1 MTVTIRPARHGKGWD
16 YDINIHWPEGGRD
29 RERAKAPVPSK
40 SGALKWALARE
51 SAHLAAGRAAFRA
64 RRSLVIPADA
74 PEKTPTLSAYW
85 PRFVRDHYVA
95 NRKKPSTVDAA
106 QTIFKRHLA
115 PRLGA
120 RPLDR
125 IMNSDVA
132 ALKGALA
139 DAKPKTVNNI
149 LAVLGR
155 ALRSAVSWGVIS
167 TMPCQIEFLPTTTG
181 DLPFYEVHDY
191 RRLVEGARK
200 MSTGHHVLVLLMGS
214 AGLRRGE
221 VIALKWSDIDLTR
234 KQMRVDRA
242 FWRQHENT
250 PKGGRGRPLPLTD
263 ELVAALKAHRPSTGM
278 RGDDPRVLYSA
289 KGRQLSNRCIRNWV
303 RSAERRAGMPLT
315 GRAHVLRHTFCSHL
329 AIAGVPAKAIQE
341 LAGHAD
347 LKTTLRYMHLSPAN
361 RSTAMAAL
369 EGLYVPTAAMPAAKG
384 VGK

>member
-1 MTVTIRPARHGKGWD
+1 MTVTIRPARHGQGWD
-16 YDINIHWPEGGRD
+16 YDIHIHWPEGGHD

-40 SGALKWALARE
+40 SGALRWALARE
-51 SAHLAAGRAAFRA
+51 SSHLAAGRDAFRA
-64 RRSLVIPADA
+64 RRSTTAPAA
-74 PEKTPTLSAYW
+74 PAKAPTLSAYW
-85 PRFVRDHYVA
+85 PRFLQDHYIA

-106 QTIFKRHLA
+106 KTIFNRHLEPA
-115 PRLGA
+115 LGA

-125 IMNSDVA
+125 INNSDIA

-139 DAKPKTVNNI
+139 EAAPKTVNNI

-167 TMPCQIEFLPTTTG
+167 AMPCQIEFLATSAG
-181 DLPFYEVHDY
+181 DLPWYEVAEY
-191 RRLVEGARK
+191 RRLVAGAAK
-200 MSTGHHVLVLLMGS
+200 VSTGHHVLVLLMGS

-221 VIALKWSDIDLTR
+221 VIALRWSDIDLAR

-242 FWRQHENT
+242 MWRAHEAT
-250 PKGGRGRPLPLTD
+250 PKGGRGRPLPLTE
-263 ELVAALKAHRPSTGM
+263 ELTEALKAHRPATALRS
-278 RGDDPRVLYSA
+278 DDPRVLYSA
-289 KGRQLSNRCIRNWV
+289 KGKVLSNRCIRNWIK
-303 RSAERRAGMPLT
+303 SAERRAGLPLT

-361 RSTAMAAL
+361 RSAAMAAL
-369 EGLYVPTAAMPAAKG
+369 EGLYAPSPDLARKHAL
-384 VGK
+384 